1 MERIFDYLILYQ
13 IYRYFH
19 LDISSKKWTRLI
31 IC

>member
-13 IYRYFH
+13 IYFH
-19 LDISSKKWTRLI
+19 LDISSKKWARLI